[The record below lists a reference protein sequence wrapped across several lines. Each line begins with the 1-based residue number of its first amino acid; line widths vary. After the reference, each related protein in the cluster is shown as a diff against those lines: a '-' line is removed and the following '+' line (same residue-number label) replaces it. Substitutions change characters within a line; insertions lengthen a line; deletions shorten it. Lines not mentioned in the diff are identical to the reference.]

1 VSQATSGLVRTVG
14 FSGLVLMC
22 INAVIGSGVFLLPH
36 ESYDLLGPFS
46 LWAPVL
52 FAIPVFILVLCFAEA
67 ASHFDQPG
75 GAFIYARSAFGS
87 FIGFE
92 TGWMNWLARVTS
104 LASLTNGFVLALG
117 ELDPALTTGAPR
129 AVVIVGMIV
138 ILTAIHFVGIR
149 YGAGSI
155 YVLTIG
161 KVLPLV
167 GFIVVALVVWKSN
180 PIPGSVALPGRGT
193 NWSEA
198 ALFMLFAYAG
208 FENLGVPAGEFKNPR
223 RDLPLA
229 LLVGTLAIAMIY
241 SLVQL
246 AAMSALPDLSHSKT
260 PVASAA
266 AVLVGPIG
274 AFVVTV
280 GALVSMAGTNS
291 GTVLEGSR
299 MLYAISL
306 ERRLGL
312 LSYIHPKFH
321 TPTVAIVVHSGFA
334 LVLALG
340 GTFRELALLSTVARL
355 TTYLVTCLALPRLRK
370 LNDGFRTPGVILPI
384 LGTLTSLV
392 FVFSLDRWKLAAG
405 AIALTVGAGVYVL
418 SSRRA

>member
-1 VSQATSGLVRTVG
+1 
-14 FSGLVLMC
+14 
-22 INAVIGSGVFLLPH
+22 
-36 ESYDLLGPFS
+36 
-46 LWAPVL
+46 
-52 FAIPVFILVLCFAEA
+52 
-67 ASHFDQPG
+67 
-75 GAFIYARSAFGS
+75 
-87 FIGFE
+87 
-92 TGWMNWLARVTS
+92 
-104 LASLTNGFVLALG
+104 
-117 ELDPALTTGAPR
+117 
-129 AVVIVGMIV
+129 
-138 ILTAIHFVGIR
+138 
-149 YGAGSI
+149 
-155 YVLTIG
+155 
-161 KVLPLV
+161 
-167 GFIVVALVVWKSN
+167 
-180 PIPGSVALPGRGT
+180 
-193 NWSEA
+193 
-198 ALFMLFAYAG
+198 
-208 FENLGVPAGEFKNPR
+208 
-223 RDLPLA
+223 